1 MTILPGP
8 AVETSTQHCE
18 AQQRLLSVKPVSWPH
33 GSILVSLNGVSIN
46 VSGRKLFF
54 IVTLLNSGIRS

>member
-46 VSGRKLFF
+46 VSGGKLF
-54 IVTLLNSGIRS
+54 L